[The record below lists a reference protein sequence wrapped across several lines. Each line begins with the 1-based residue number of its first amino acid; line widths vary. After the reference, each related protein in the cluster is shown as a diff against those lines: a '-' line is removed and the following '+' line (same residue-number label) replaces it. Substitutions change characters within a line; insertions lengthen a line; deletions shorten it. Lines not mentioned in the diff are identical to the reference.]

1 MRIKIGISIKIC
13 TSGKLGKMMNRLKIY
28 CIKFLKNKLEKE
40 EKINNY
46 TFVLKNTKI
55 TNIC

>member
-1 MRIKIGISIKIC
+1 
-13 TSGKLGKMMNRLKIY
+13 MNRLKIY

-46 TFVLKNTKI
+46 TFALKNTKI
-55 TNIC
+55 TNICWLFKDIHTEF